1 MRVLSALLLSGI
13 RPRWVARLCRDTSLP
28 MAYLVHWLGL
38 VLFVALHLWIYSHYP
53 YADNKIAGI
62 LRAEVILSPAGALVC
77 AITVL
82 ATEALF
88 LLLAL
93 MLVPWNECS
102 ARPSLIW
109 RQALRTAWVH
119 TGHLGLAALFF
130 SGVMTLVEV
139 AKSEWGYFDV
149 PEPFFSVL
157 RWAVRS
163 EEHVYATAFA
173 CAAGWYA
180 WALLRAMTTRLLP
193 DEGPS
198 PPLCEACGYNLS
210 HHEMSAR
217 CPECGRAVALSLGG
231 EVRSPV
237 GWGPFGK
244 RYRPTLF
251 WRATVQAWSK
261 PAEFFMGVSA
271 SRGLDS
277 AGRFLLNHLLL
288 SWVGAVTGFVSTFS
302 VLMHSEFVRQP
313 GELTFYMT
321 CFGAFLAT
329 CFAALA
335 SLTAAIA
342 GLVVSRQDRRNRIGA
357 CRQVACFCA
366 GLFPVWAF
374 TFTASFVVL
383 MVIVDSLRGGGP
395 WGGVLTMLA
404 VFGSHVLFLAL
415 YLSGVLRRIRY
426 VRYANT

>member
-1 MRVLSALLLSGI
+1 MRTV
-13 RPRWVARLCRDTSLP
+13 
-28 MAYLVHWLGL
+28 WL
-38 VLFVALHLWIYSHYP
+38 
-53 YADNKIAGI
+53 
-62 LRAEVILSPAGALVC
+62 
-77 AITVL
+77 
-82 ATEALF
+82 
-88 LLLAL
+88 
-93 MLVPWNECS
+93 
-102 ARPSLIW
+102 
-109 RQALRTAWVH
+109 H
-119 TGHLGLAALFF
+119 TGHLGLA
-130 SGVMTLVEV
+130 
-139 AKSEWGYFDV
+139 
-149 PEPFFSVL
+149 
-157 RWAVRS
+157 
-163 EEHVYATAFA
+163 TAFFLGLMVLGESA
-173 CAAGWYA
+173 QYQPGTSSLARTPHWLVLWFSLAGQYIYPTAFVTAVVWYV
-180 WALLRAMTTRLLP
+180 WALLRAMTTRLLA
-193 DEGPS
+193 DEDPS
-198 PPLCEACGYNLS
+198 PPLCDACGYNLS

-244 RYRPTLF
+244 RYRPTPF

-261 PAEFFMGVSA
+261 PAEFFMGVST

-288 SWVGAVTGFVSTFS
+288 SCVGAAAGLVGTFS
-302 VLMHSEFVRQP
+302 ILLHSDFVRQP